1 MSDPGTDKYIGTL
14 LEDRYQI
21 LEKIGEG
28 GMAVV
33 YRAKCRM
40 LNRFVAIKVLKDEF
54 KVDEEGVCNL
64 MERISRYT
72 KHIDEHL
79 VKMEDLRK
87 SIEKSTGIQLKG
99 WG

>member
-1 MSDPGTDKYIGTL
+1 MKRAKANNTASKKYYISEKQLERVKQKVSKDVTDKVCL
-14 LEDRYQI
+14 LF
-21 LEKIGEG
+21 
-28 GMAVV
+28 MVAVV
-33 YRAKCRM
+33 
-40 LNRFVAIKVLKDEF
+40 DEF

-87 SIEKSTGIQLKG
+87 SIENSTGIQLKG
-99 WG
+99 WR

>member
-1 MSDPGTDKYIGTL
+1 MKRAKAKNSASKKYYLSEKQLEREKRKVTKDVTDKVCL
-14 LEDRYQI
+14 LF
-21 LEKIGEG
+21 L
-28 GMAVV
+28 
-33 YRAKCRM
+33 
-40 LNRFVAIKVLKDEF
+40 VAA
-54 KVDEEGVCNL
+54 VDELNLDEDGVCKL
-64 MERISRYT
+64 MERISRYA

>member
-1 MSDPGTDKYIGTL
+1 MKKAKAKNTASKKYYISEKQLERVKQKVSKDVTDKVCL
-14 LEDRYQI
+14 LF
-21 LEKIGEG
+21 
-28 GMAVV
+28 MVAVV
-33 YRAKCRM
+33 DE
-40 LNRFVAIKVLKDEF
+40 LKLDE
-54 KVDEEGVCNL
+54 DGVCNL

-87 SIEKSTGIQLKG
+87 SIEKSTGIVLKG

>member
-1 MSDPGTDKYIGTL
+1 MKKAKAKNTASKKYYISEKQLERVKQKVSKDVTDKVCL
-14 LEDRYQI
+14 LF
-21 LEKIGEG
+21 
-28 GMAVV
+28 MVAVV
-33 YRAKCRM
+33 DE
-40 LNRFVAIKVLKDEF
+40 LKLDE
-54 KVDEEGVCNL
+54 DGVCNL